1 MANVRDRL
9 SVFLFAAFVL
19 VTIVGGAFLVGYL
32 VGRMIL

>member
-9 SVFLFAAFVL
+9 TVFLFAALVL
-19 VTIVGGAFLVGYL
+19 VAIVGGAFLVGYL

>member
-19 VTIVGGAFLVGYL
+19 VAIVGGAFLVGYL

>member
-9 SVFLFAAFVL
+9 TVFLFAALVL
-19 VTIVGGAFLVGYL
+19 AAIVGGAFLVGYL